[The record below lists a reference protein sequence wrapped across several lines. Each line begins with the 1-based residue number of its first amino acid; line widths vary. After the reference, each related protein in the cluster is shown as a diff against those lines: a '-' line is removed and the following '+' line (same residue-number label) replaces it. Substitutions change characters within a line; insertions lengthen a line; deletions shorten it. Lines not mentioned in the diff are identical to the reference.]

1 MNTKWRYII
10 FDFDG
15 VLVDSNEIRYTG
27 FEVLFK
33 DYPKQQVMELVKYA
47 RENGGESRYKKIRLF
62 FEKIRGEL
70 IDNKEVMRLAQ
81 CYSDIVAK
89 QVEKAETILGSVE
102 FLEKYSR
109 IYKFSIVSG
118 SDQEELRQI
127 CKSRSISKYF
137 CKILG
142 SPVEKA
148 ENIKQLI
155 ARDGLKASE
164 CLYIGDSI
172 NDYDAALANEID
184 FLGRDSGAMD
194 WEKKVPWITDLS
206 ELEGFLFNNN
216 KEVKK

>member
-194 WEKKVPWITDLS
+194 WKKKVPWITDLS